1 MPEVKSHVENLL
13 TRLRKSGTHARPLLQ
28 PAKAVTSPRETVE
41 VQPFLVICPSDIITL
56 VNSLFPERRPGSPP
70 EKDSSRL
77 GLASAASSISEISIP
92 FRATSTP
99 GDGSSIL
106 SQSASSMTSDM
117 TSREPLLEPSESSDS
132 AENLLIE
139 QRDAAM
145 IRPVPTEEYGR
156 RLRIACSEMSRILG
170 ADAVAGTCHPC
181 AERWA
186 VLHVSADGKEL
197 RTRMRKDFEGDNEA
211 NDDSPDS
218 DSEDEAGS
226 SGMELENDYH
236 QLKES
241 VVKLLSEF
249 EMPKVLSDPAAFSNG
264 TATHKGKRG
273 KLRKSTVTHQE
284 DPSVKQRYHS
294 QSQSSD
300 VAVSQRS
307 NARPSVSGIEDEEPA
322 ALDQPSD
329 LTTMLEAAYHQCQT
343 RNEFVEAHTWYKTL
357 EHLRRLSTASLTRDG
372 YAPLLHYFA
381 RGPRDSLGRSFSAI
395 EEFEA
400 WFVWLKQSQER
411 HDAKLEDMMLS
422 FKNLRDKM
430 WYKTAVLTSA
440 GYEEAK
446 NVAVALKMM
455 VKLPKAMDGKPAV
468 THRRTFS
475 KTSTNNI
482 LLKTEAHF
490 LDVMAA
496 APEHAGLNK
505 LADEQAEMTSKWLAQ
520 YGIEN
525 FCKGEERIH
534 RFCLEV
540 DKVVNK
546 MVGDGRLTGPVLW
559 SSELYRRDKDI
570 LDHGRQDLWLIGGN
584 TLNFGSDEELE
595 NKDRPSSMSLD
606 FVQRPI
612 QSSLRS
618 LTTQGSQQSFDSAKW
633 SSGSRAINLMDA
645 QDYFGVSSPALTIDS
660 TVTFWSPFQTQTQS
674 SNTSGR
680 PGSKTPV
687 VQPTAASS
695 SDDKRRFLLDLKQ
708 TLTGL
713 ILSDLGTMVF
723 DKGSETDSWFSGDL
737 GEECIRRKEAE
748 ERKRKQRVARKKSM
762 RSLKAAREQQKM
774 TSALETARTERSSPV
789 PPVAATPHGPSDSP
803 SAGEHSNSSSDAT
816 ARSSGGLAVARKAGL
831 LEFPYNM
838 AFRRLLCKF
847 EAHPNPF
854 SKLHAL
860 YELELLIIAS
870 LSAQSGKPHGYR
882 RETLPPIAQSPTL
895 GSVPELAVKQS
906 DVPTPRAQN
915 LEQAIANVT
924 ERRSQSM
931 NMVQSHSN
939 THGLPAPGR
948 SSGGRSSAGLGPPS
962 ADMIV
967 DVLQGL
973 FQDAE
978 IRPKTLFRDLQYI
991 AAFVPAQMLD
1001 KTARGKAFWDASLA
1015 ALGLK
1020 QDMCRCMIEIADDI
1034 VAENTES
1041 RSASAQQQIQQQAS
1055 STVNATDQTA
1065 SPPTT
1070 ESRWTMS
1077 DAARMLLITA
1087 KEGDAVAEREL
1098 AILYLTHPDLLP
1110 RAVLPLTKPRDIFKV
1125 ELLSRH
1131 RNDSRPARGGPPGG
1145 PDDVVRSD
1153 PMTMCVAQH
1162 WMEESRRGG
1171 DELATKY
1178 LRARDDIE
1186 RIP

>member
-1 MPEVKSHVENLL
+1 M
-13 TRLRKSGTHARPLLQ
+13 
-28 PAKAVTSPRETVE
+28 
-41 VQPFLVICPSDIITL
+41 DY
-56 VNSLFPERRPGSPP
+56 
-70 EKDSSRL
+70 D
-77 GLASAASSISEISIP
+77 
-92 FRATSTP
+92 
-99 GDGSSIL
+99 
-106 SQSASSMTSDM
+106 
-117 TSREPLLEPSESSDS
+117 
-132 AENLLIE
+132 
-139 QRDAAM
+139 
-145 IRPVPTEEYGR
+145 
-156 RLRIACSEMSRILG
+156 
-170 ADAVAGTCHPC
+170 
-181 AERWA
+181 
-186 VLHVSADGKEL
+186 
-197 RTRMRKDFEGDNEA
+197 GDNEA
-211 NDDSPDS
+211 AEDSPDS

-236 QLKES
+236 QLKDA

-273 KLRKSTVTHQE
+273 KPRKLTVTHQE
-284 DPSVKQRYHS
+284 HPSLKQRCHS
-294 QSQSSD
+294 QGHMSD
-300 VAVSQRS
+300 IVVGQRS
-307 NARPSVSGIEDEEPA
+307 NARPSSSGIENEEPA
-322 ALDQPSD
+322 AVERPSD
-329 LTTMLEAAYHQCQT
+329 LATMLEAAYHQCQS
-343 RNEFVEAHTWYKTL
+343 RNEFVDAHTWYKTL

-381 RGPRDSLGRSFSAI
+381 RGPRDSLGRSFSAT

-455 VKLPKAMDGKPAV
+455 VNPPKAADGKPAV
-468 THRRTFS
+468 AHKRTFS
-475 KTSTNNI
+475 KTSTSNI

-595 NKDRPSSMSLD
+595 SKDRPAPMSLD
-606 FVQRPI
+606 FVQRPS

-618 LTTQGSQQSFDSAKW
+618 TTTHGSQQSFDSAKS

-674 SNTSGR
+674 SNTSAR
-680 PGSKTPV
+680 PGSKTAV
-687 VQPTAASS
+687 VQPATASS
-695 SDDKRRFLLDLKQ
+695 SEDKRRFLLDLKQ

-737 GEECIRRKEAE
+737 GEECLRRKEAE
-748 ERKRKQRVARKKSM
+748 KMKRKERLARKKSM
-762 RSLKAAREQQKM
+762 RSLKAAREQQKS
-774 TSALETARTERSSPV
+774 TGVLETGRSERSGPP
-789 PPVAATPHGPSDSP
+789 PPVEATPHRPSDSP

-816 ARSSGGLAVARKAGL
+816 ARSSGGLAVAKKAGL
-831 LEFPYNM
+831 LEFPYNV
-838 AFRRLLCKF
+838 AFRRLLGKF

-870 LSAQSGKPHGYR
+870 LSAQAGKPHGYR

-895 GSVPELAVKQS
+895 GSVPELAVKES
-906 DVPTPRAQN
+906 EVVPTPRAQN
-915 LEQAIANVT
+915 LEEAIANVT

-931 NMVQSHSN
+931 NMVQPHSS
-939 THGLPAPGR
+939 THGLPSFGR
-948 SSGGRSSAGLGPPS
+948 LSGGRSSAAPGPPS

-973 FQDAE
+973 FQDAD

-991 AAFVPAQMLD
+991 AAFVPAPMLD

-1020 QDMCRCMIEIADDI
+1020 QDMCRYMVEIADDI
-1034 VAENTES
+1034 VAENTHN
-1041 RSASAQQQIQQQAS
+1041 RSASSQQQMLQQAS
-1055 STVNATDQTA
+1055 ATANATDQA
-1065 SPPTT
+1065 GSPPTT
-1070 ESRWTMS
+1070 DPRWTMS

-1110 RAVLPLTKPRDIFKV
+1110 RAVLPLSKPREIFKG